1 MDVVKINSLKSNL
14 KYLGFGNSLTPA
26 LEARIKEG
34 ADKFSIGATAQ
45 FDNEGSIQG
54 KSPKD
59 IVHYELLFSKSEFNK
74 NYFIHGFKAAL
85 EKGSTKEKII
95 NTFYL
100 GRGNDVT
107 AKEAYN
113 LLSGR
118 SILKAV
124 EISKQYDLQFI
135 DNQGLIVE
143 ESKIAGIQEAK
154 DFLSSKVDKDSHQ
167 QGYFQILDNG
177 QLIRQMDLQGKD
189 ITPKPSGKVVL
200 VHDYYNKGDGTLNK
214 SHYSVKN
221 KEEAVHAI
229 HKLLDDHHP
238 DQETN
243 GFRIYESSGKFLL
256 YNFDRQGQE
265 IDISLNKRKENVWVK
280 LDFTEKDKAG
290 NYGFE
295 KFYGDHGFN
304 LEKELSLLGIR
315 GLSNDKERKI
325 LLASLGRG
333 NIERATLE
341 SGNKVYLKA
350 DPQSK
355 RMEVYDQQF
364 NKINQ
369 SSENKDQGLRR

>member
-1 MDVVKINSLKSNL
+1 MDVVKLNSLKNNL

-45 FDNEGSIQG
+45 FDNESSMQG
-54 KSPKD
+54 NSPKD
-59 IVHYELLFSKSEFNK
+59 IVHYELLFSKSESNE
-74 NYFIHGFKAAL
+74 NYFIHGLKATM
-85 EKGSTKEKII
+85 EKGSTKEKIS

-100 GRGNDVT
+100 GKGNDVT

-118 SILKAV
+118 SILKTV

-135 DNQGLIVE
+135 NNEGLIAE

-154 DFLSSKVDKDSHQ
+154 NFISSKVEKDSYQ
-167 QGYFQILDNG
+167 QGYFQILDSG
-177 QLIRQMDLQGKD
+177 QLIRQLDLQGKD

-200 VHDYYNKGDGTLNK
+200 VHDYYNKGEGTLNK

-221 KEEAVHAI
+221 KEEAVHTI
-229 HKLLDDHHP
+229 HKILDDHHP

-256 YNFDRQGQE
+256 YNFDRSGQE
-265 IDISLNKRKENVWVK
+265 IDISLNKRKENVWIK
-280 LDFTEKDKAG
+280 LDFSEKDKTG

-295 KFYGDHGFN
+295 KIYGDHGFN
-304 LEKELSLLGIR
+304 VEKELSLLGIR
-315 GLSNDKERKI
+315 ELSNDKERKS

-333 NIERATLE
+333 NIEGATLE

-350 DPQSK
+350 DPQAK

-364 NKINQ
+364 NKINP
-369 SSENKDQGLRR
+369 SSENKDQRVKR